1 MEEFADTKE
10 DENKKI
16 VHTYPLVQV
25 SVSTLEVIHNIY
37 LISETL
43 SQWRSQDFYCNEVEG
58 AFTQSHVPIVI
69 LIYYLLRNI
78 FTEH

>member
-25 SVSTLEVIHNIY
+25 SVSTLEVIHNKY
-37 LISETL
+37 LIPRAVC
-43 SQWRSQDFYCNEVEG
+43 QWRNQDFYCRGTGEG
-58 AFTQSHVPIVI
+58 QFIQIVI
-69 LIYYLLRNI
+69 LIHYLLRNI